1 MPSNIQNKT
10 VALIAFFVMY
20 AESGCS
26 LIKVMVANPKIPA
39 SRTVLSFLSHRD
51 DQPMPRSGK
60 AKPVM
65 KIGTAMAAIPKS
77 NGFWLLAW
85 SRLRQ

>member
-10 VALIAFFVMY
+10 VELIAFFVMCT
-20 AESGCS
+20 ELGCS
-26 LIKVMVANPKIPA
+26 LIKVMVANPKTPA
-39 SRTVLSFLSHRD
+39 SSTVLSFLNNRGG
-51 DQPMPRSGK
+51 QPMPRSGK

-85 SRLRQ
+85 NRLRQ